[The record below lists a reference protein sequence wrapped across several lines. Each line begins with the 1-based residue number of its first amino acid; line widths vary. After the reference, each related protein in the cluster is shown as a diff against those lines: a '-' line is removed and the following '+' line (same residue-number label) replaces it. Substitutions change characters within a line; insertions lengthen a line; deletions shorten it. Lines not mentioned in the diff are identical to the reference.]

1 MYKKSSKKQSIMK
14 LYKYSQE
21 TKAKVQEYRYHQSHL
36 VWLAPDPCLIYDIA
50 SSDEWRKAGSGT
62 SLLVGHAASWVDHKW
77 RRRVLLA
84 LLS

>member
-1 MYKKSSKKQSIMK
+1 MI

-36 VWLAPDPCLIYDIA
+36 VGY
-50 SSDEWRKAGSGT
+50 
-62 SLLVGHAASWVDHKW
+62 AASWVDQKW
-77 RRRVLLA
+77 GRRVLLL

>member
-1 MYKKSSKKQSIMK
+1 MK

-36 VWLAPDPCLIYDIA
+36 VGY
-50 SSDEWRKAGSGT
+50 
-62 SLLVGHAASWVDHKW
+62 AASWVDHKW
-77 RRRVLLA
+77 RRRVLLV